1 MAKST
6 SLARALEDAQA
17 GRLEAALAA
26 VRLHMRR
33 YPQDGEAI
41 AILGLLLV
49 QSGEV
54 EQAIHHLG
62 RAAKLAPTL
71 PGPRNNLANALFQAD
86 RFADAEREWL
96 AAAELDP
103 TYARAWLGLVTCR
116 TSLEDSAGALDAAR
130 KARAL
135 RPEWTELD
143 RSEAAALA
151 AADRMEDSVRVLEQ
165 AVARDPGSAAL
176 RGSLL
181 MQLNFLDR
189 PAREVAEAHRAYAA
203 CVRVAPSPPPIDR
216 DPERPLRLGVLSGD
230 LRSHSVASFADPIFR
245 HLPPGWHLTAFSTS
259 RPTPG
264 DPLAA
269 EFRRLA
275 GDWCDLAAASDEVI
289 ERKIREHRID
299 VLIELSGHS
308 ATGRLAVLDR
318 KPAPVVA
325 TAIGYP
331 NTTGHPSVD
340 LRIVDSITDPPGS
353 ETLAT
358 ERLVR
363 IDPCFLA
370 YRPPADAPEPAM
382 PDPASPITFGSFNF
396 LAKISASTLAFWRT
410 TLDACPGSRL
420 LLKSRSLGDP
430 SASARLLE
438 RAAAAGIAR
447 DRIEILPFTKGVPEH
462 LALYRRVHLA
472 LDAVPYNGTTTTCE
486 ALWMGVP
493 LVTVLGDRH
502 AARVGASLLHAA
514 GLSELVG
521 ATQEEA
527 ARIAASLAAD
537 RARLGELRAGLRGRL
552 RTSPLLDG
560 AAWASR
566 FHGAL
571 REAWRRRCGS

>member
-1 MAKST
+1 MAKSS

-17 GRLEAALAA
+17 GRLDAALAA

-41 AILGLLLV
+41 SMLGLLLV

-54 EQAIHHLG
+54 EQAIHHLA
-62 RAAKLAPTL
+62 RAVKLAPSL

-86 RFADAEREWL
+86 RFADAEREWRT
-96 AAAELDP
+96 AAELDP
-103 TYARAWLGLVTCR
+103 TYARAWLGLVAAR
-116 TSLEDSAGALDAAR
+116 TALDDSAGALDAAR
-130 KARAL
+130 RARSL
-135 RPEWTELD
+135 RAEWPELD
-143 RSEAAALA
+143 RSESASLA
-151 AADRMEDSVRVLEQ
+151 AADRMEDSVALLEQ

-189 PAREVAEAHRAYAA
+189 PAREIADAHRGYAA
-203 CVRVAPSPPPIDR
+203 CVRVAPSPPPLDR

-230 LRSHSVASFADPIFR
+230 LRSHSVAFFADPIFR
-245 HLPPGWHLTAFSTS
+245 HLPEGWHLTAFSTS
-259 RPTPG
+259 RPTPA

-275 GDWCDLAAASDEVI
+275 GAWCDLAAASDEVI
-289 ERKIREHRID
+289 ERTIRERRID
-299 VLIELSGHS
+299 VLIDLSGHTS
-308 ATGRLAVLDR
+308 TGRLAVLDR
-318 KPAPVVA
+318 KPAPVIA

-331 NTTGHPSVD
+331 NTTGHPSID

-353 ETLAT
+353 ESLAT
-358 ERLVR
+358 ERLAR
-363 IDPCFLA
+363 IDPCFLS
-370 YRPPADAPEPAM
+370 YRPPTDAPEPAL
-382 PDPASPITFGSFNF
+382 PEAGRPITFGSFNY
-396 LAKISASTLAFWRT
+396 LAKISPSTLAFWRG

-420 LLKSRSLGDP
+420 LLKSRSFGDP
-430 SASARLLE
+430 AASSRFLD

-447 DRIEILPFTKGVPEH
+447 ERIEVLAFTKGVPEH
-462 LALYRRVHLA
+462 LALYRRVHVA
-472 LDAVPYNGTTTTCE
+472 LDALPYNGTTTTCE

-514 GLSELVG
+514 GLPELVG
-521 ATQEEA
+521 STREEA
-527 ARIAASLAAD
+527 AGIAASLAAD
-537 RARLGELRAGLRGRL
+537 RARLAPLRAGLRERL

-560 AAWASR
+560 ARWASR
-566 FHGAL
+566 LHAAL